1 MVVFQLLLIKTVELR
16 CKEKKAANETNEQ
29 EISTI
34 APSLVNSIDILTGAD
49 N

>member
-1 MVVFQLLLIKTVELR
+1 MFAKVVNSLASSHNAFQ
-16 CKEKKAANETNEQ
+16 KAKGRKNAQ

-34 APSLVNSIDILTGAD
+34 APSLVNSIDTLTGAD

>member
-1 MVVFQLLLIKTVELR
+1 MVGYQLLLIKTVEFR
-16 CKEKKAANETNEQ
+16 CKEKKAGNETNEQ

-34 APSLVNSIDILTGAD
+34 APSLVNSIDIFAGAD